1 LTFLLDK
8 LESTMSVDIPDNP
21 FEKIIGQ
28 EHAVSLV
35 RSAVTQRRHVLLCG
49 VPGIGKSMLAKA
61 AYSLLPPPKEEIQL
75 RHDPHQTDRPNVVI
89 VDLTE
94 ELPILEEHEHVPV
107 DVYRR
112 PEEVPFEIAAK
123 MGFRCAKCGA
133 LSLPLHDT
141 CIDCGT
147 AKRSD
152 WGGNPGSYQGLLH
165 VLDVIREPALTTVID
180 HEVIDSVKYRITY
193 RRTINDTILTTKE
206 KENTISSLEMAVH
219 DDSYRV
225 LISRHTSRFVRA
237 SGTSPV
243 ELLGDVK
250 HDPYGSAESL
260 GKAAHHRVVPGAIHE
275 AHEGILFIDEIASL
289 GMYQKHLLTAMQD
302 RTYPISGHNPQS
314 SGASVRVDDVPCSF
328 ILFASCNIEDIP
340 NIIPPLRSRIRGYG
354 YEIML
359 NNLMEKNQG
368 NIDGIIRFISQT
380 VVEDGK
386 IPHLTAEAAKT
397 VIKVAENIAYRID
410 GQKNSL
416 TLRLRELGGLVRVA
430 GDLAVQDGAELVQET
445 HVLRSETLCKG
456 IDPNNPQGY
465 GQSTRKD
472 DDSYGN
478 YFF

>member
-1 LTFLLDK
+1 V
-8 LESTMSVDIPDNP
+8 M
-21 FEKIIGQ
+21 
-28 EHAVSLV
+28 
-35 RSAVTQRRHVLLCG
+35 
-49 VPGIGKSMLAKA
+49 
-61 AYSLLPPPKEEIQL
+61 
-75 RHDPHQTDRPNVVI
+75 
-89 VDLTE
+89 
-94 ELPILEEHEHVPV
+94 
-107 DVYRR
+107 
-112 PEEVPFEIAAK
+112 
-123 MGFRCAKCGA
+123 
-133 LSLPLHDT
+133 
-141 CIDCGT
+141 
-147 AKRSD
+147 
-152 WGGNPGSYQGLLH
+152 
-165 VLDVIREPALTTVID
+165 D
-180 HEVIDSVKYRITY
+180 HEIIDGVKYRITY
-193 RRTINDTILTTKE
+193 RRTINDTILTTHE
-206 KENTISSLEMAVH
+206 KENAIPSLEMDIN

-225 LISRHTSRFVRA
+225 LISRRTSRFVRA

-275 AHEGILFIDEIASL
+275 AHEGILFIDEIAAL

-302 RTYPISGHNPQS
+302 RTYPISGYNPQS

-359 NNLMEKNQG
+359 NTLMEKNQE

-380 VVEDGK
+380 VMEDGK

-465 GQSTRKD
+465 GKSPRKD
-472 DDSYGN
+472 SDSYGS